1 MVEQI
6 IIDARRGGKKHNITY
21 RELFDKFMEL
31 NSNLKSEI
39 VDYRP
44 YGDLTIILYFKSG
57 ASMLVT
63 YEPLKETFEIL
74 HV

>member
-1 MVEQI
+1 
-6 IIDARRGGKKHNITY
+6 
-21 RELFDKFMEL
+21 MEL